1 MQTSHTPDALADLVI
16 HGGTVVNEWAATPAS
31 VAIKDGRIMALG
43 DDQAMPAARE
53 RLDATGLHLLP
64 GLIDVHV
71 HVREPGLTHK
81 EDWGTATRAAAAGGV
96 TTIFDMPNTEP
107 PTGTR
112 EALALKQS
120 LAAEKAVVDYGIYG
134 LLDEGNLDL
143 LEALAADGVIGFK
156 LFIGNTTGNL
166 PCPSDGAILEG
177 FEILA
182 RLGLRCT
189 VHAENSPILFRREQ
203 AMQAAGRSDVFA
215 HLAARPDICAIEA
228 LNRTAVFAEW
238 TGARVHIAHES
249 TRHSLSH
256 IRAAKA
262 RGADLTV
269 ETCPQYLFLSTD
281 DMVGENAS
289 VLRVNPPIREPG
301 HAAPLF
307 EALLDGTIDMIATD
321 HAPHLPEEKRR
332 PRIWDCG
339 CGFPGVE
346 TAMPLM
352 LTEVAAG
359 QLPFQTYVRASSAA
373 PARAFGLYPRK
384 GLLAPGA
391 DADIAV
397 VDLARPGRIAG
408 GRLHSRSRIT
418 PFEGR
423 ATCGAPVMT
432 LVRGRIVMRDGVVVG
447 EAGWGRPVRPHM
459 PAPAPRNSDRTMVAI
474 TNPANWAAPPP
485 TGPAWRLP

>member
-1 MQTSHTPDALADLVI
+1 MRADLVI
-16 HGGTVVNEWAATPAS
+16 HGGVVVNEWSAVPAS
-31 VAIKDGRIMALG
+31 VAVKDGRILAIG
-43 DDQAMPAARE
+43 DDAAMPEAAE
-53 RLDATGLHLLP
+53 RIDASGLHVLP

-120 LAAEKAVVDYGIYG
+120 LAASKAIVDYGIYG
-134 LLDEGNLDL
+134 LLDEGNLDT
-143 LEALAADGVIGFK
+143 LEALAADGVVGFK

-203 AMQAAGRSDVFA
+203 AMVAAGRDDVFA
-215 HLAARPDICAIEA
+215 HLAARPDVCAIEA

-249 TRHSLSH
+249 TRHSLPH
-256 IRAAKA
+256 IIAAKA

-281 DMVGENAS
+281 DMVGPNAS

-301 HAAPLF
+301 HAGPLF
-307 EALLDGTIDMIATD
+307 SALLDGTIDMLATD

-346 TAMPLM
+346 TSMPLM
-352 LTEVAAG
+352 LTEVASG
-359 QLPFQTYVRASSAA
+359 RLPLATYVRATSAA

-384 GLLAPGA
+384 GVLAPGS
-391 DADIAV
+391 DADIAI
-397 VDLARPGRIAG
+397 VDLNKPGVVSG
-408 GRLHSRSRIT
+408 QRLHSRSRIT

-423 ATCGAPVMT
+423 TTRGAPVMT
-432 LVRGRIVMRDGVVVG
+432 LVRGRVVMRDGVVDAP
-447 EAGWGRPVRPHM
+447 AGWGRAVRPQM
-459 PAPAPRNSDRTMVAI
+459 PAPAPRNTSNTTAAI
-474 TNPANWAAPPP
+474 LAPENWRAPI
-485 TGPAWRLP
+485 

>member
-1 MQTSHTPDALADLVI
+1 MQADLII
-16 HGGTVVNEWAATPAS
+16 HGGMVANEWGTIAHS
-31 VAIKDGRIMALG
+31 IAIKNGRILAVG
-43 DDQAMPAARE
+43 EDAAMPPSRD
-53 RLDATGLHLLP
+53 RIDATGLHLLP

-81 EDWGTATRAAAAGGV
+81 EDWGTATHAAAAGGV
-96 TTIFDMPNTEP
+96 TTIFDMPNTDP

-112 EALALKQS
+112 EALAQKQG

-134 LLDEGNLDL
+134 LLDERNLDG

-166 PCPSDGAILEG
+166 PCPNDGAILEG

-203 AMQAAGRSDVFA
+203 AMMAAGRDDVFA

-228 LNRTAVFAEW
+228 LSRTIVFAEW

-249 TRHSLSH
+249 TRYSLPH

-262 RGADLTV
+262 RGVDITV
-269 ETCPQYLFLSTD
+269 ETCPQYLLLTTA
-281 DMVGENAS
+281 DMTGPDAS

-307 EALLDGTIDMIATD
+307 QALLDGTIDMLATD

-359 QLPFQTYVRASSAA
+359 RLPLERYVCATSAA

-391 DADIAV
+391 DADIAL
-397 VDLARPGRIAG
+397 VDLARAGRVSG
-408 GRLHSRSRIT
+408 ERLHSRSRIT

-423 ATCGAPVMT
+423 PTRGGAVMT
-432 LVRGRIVMRDGVVVG
+432 LVRGRVVMRDGVVAG
-447 EAGWGRPVRPHM
+447 EAGWGRPVRPAM
-459 PAPAPRNSDRTMVAI
+459 PTPAPRNLDRTMAAI
-474 TNPANWAAPPP
+474 TAPENWHAPPA
-485 TGPAWRLP
+485 TGAAQ